1 MRKECL
7 KYTAGSDKD
16 TEKEVVI
23 LLSDMVRYTQIT
35 EDMRPNEI
43 RDFIVEYHKNLQK
56 IIQTDTGYLQ
66 EIEPS
71 AGDGAIAV
79 FEKRAGEDGKAG
91 MCIRALKTAIK
102 MAYAVEDGLLPPTR
116 IGLFAGDIIEALLTE
131 KKMRFGASFAVASR
145 LEELCGYFGTTF
157 LMDKEVAFWQTDES
171 RYLVCIGKVTP
182 KNFNHPIHVYTVY
195 RPGIHN
201 CPKDIDEQRLL
212 QFISM
217 KNRAIELFCGN
228 ALQGI
233 PPDFPLA
240 REKLEEVQR
249 LFLEISGREDVAS
262 ERVLEYI
269 RNMPYPSENFRRVGM
284 KIKETTGE
292 SLGTR
297 LLHLSNELLRAMDME
312 FYHALVVDTDWE
324 RHFKLEWRKKGDIII
339 RINEPP
345 NGVYYLDSGSVNA
358 LDEKGELITTL
369 VAGNVFGEMAYF
381 AKKKRRNATVI
392 ANTDVVVRR
401 ISSEKFETLPIIK
414 KIFQK
419 IADKRKKKAPAG
431 GAITQS

>member
-1 MRKECL
+1 MKKESL
-7 KYTAGSDKD
+7 KYNTGSDND

-35 EDMRPNEI
+35 ADMRPNEI
-43 RDFIVEYHKNLQK
+43 RDFIIEYHKNLQR
-56 IIQTDTGYLQ
+56 IIQTEDDYLQ

-79 FEKRAGEDGKAG
+79 FEKRAGEGGKSG
-91 MCIRALKTAIK
+91 MCIRALKAAIK
-102 MAYAVEDGLLPPTR
+102 IAYAVEDGVIPPTR
-116 IGLFAGDIIEALLTE
+116 IGLFSGDIIEARLAD

-195 RPGIHN
+195 KPGIHN
-201 CPKDIDEQRLL
+201 CPKDIDEESLF

-228 ALQGI
+228 ALQGVR
-233 PPDFPLA
+233 PDFPIA

-249 LFLEISGREDVAS
+249 LFVEMSGREDVAS

-269 RNMPYPSENFRRVGM
+269 RNMPYPSEDFRKIGM

-297 LLHLSNELLRAMDME
+297 LLHLSNELLKAMDME
-312 FYHALVVDTDWE
+312 FYHALVIDTDWE

-345 NGVYYLDSGSVNA
+345 NGLYYLDSGSVNA
-358 LDEKGELITTL
+358 LDDKGELITTL

-381 AKKKRRNATVI
+381 SKKKRRNATVI

-401 ISSEKFETLPIIK
+401 ISNEKFDSLPVIK
-414 KIFQK
+414 KIFK
-419 IADKRKKKAPAG
+419 RIAIKRRRKVR
-431 GAITQS
+431 

>member
-1 MRKECL
+1 MMKQNNS
-7 KYTAGSDKD
+7 TTFNND

-23 LLSDMVRYTQIT
+23 LLTDMVRYTQIT

-43 RDFIVEYHKNLQK
+43 RDFIIEYHKNLQR
-56 IIQTDTGYLQ
+56 IIQTEDEYIQ

-71 AGDGAIAV
+71 AGDGAIAI
-79 FEKRAGEDGKAG
+79 FEKRAGEGGKSG
-91 MCIRALKTAIK
+91 MCIRALKAAIK
-102 MAYAVEDGLLPPTR
+102 IAYAVENGVIPPTR
-116 IGLFAGDIIEALLTE
+116 IGLFAGDIIEALLTD

-171 RYLVCIGKVTP
+171 RYLICIGKVTP

-195 RPGIHN
+195 KPGIHN
-201 CPKDIDEQRLL
+201 CPKDVDEERLF
-212 QFISM
+212 QFISL
-217 KNRAIELFCGN
+217 KNRAIEMFCGN
-228 ALQGI
+228 TLQGI
-233 PPDFPLA
+233 RPDFPTA

-249 LFLEISGREDVAS
+249 LFVDISGREDIAS

-269 RNMPYPSENFRRVGM
+269 RHMPYPSEDFRKIGMRV
-284 KIKETTGE
+284 KESTGE

-297 LLHLSNELLRAMDME
+297 LLHLSNELLKAMDME
-312 FYHALVVDTDWE
+312 FYQALVIDTDWE

-358 LDEKGELITTL
+358 LDENGELIATL

-381 AKKKRRNATVI
+381 SKKKRRNATII

-401 ISSEKFETLPIIK
+401 ISNEKFDSLPIIK
-414 KIFQK
+414 KIFKRIALKRRRK
-419 IADKRKKKAPAG
+419 IH
-431 GAITQS
+431 

>member
-1 MRKECL
+1 MK
-7 KYTAGSDKD
+7 KKGPNHQTGSGND

-35 EDMRPNEI
+35 ADMRPNEI
-43 RDFIVEYHKNLQK
+43 RDFIIDYHKSLK
-56 IIQTDTGYLQ
+56 RIIQSDNDFVQ

-79 FEKRAGEDGKAG
+79 FEKLEGEGKAG
-91 MCIRALKTAIK
+91 MCTRALQAAINI
-102 MAYAVEDGLLPPTR
+102 AHAVEKGVIPPTR
-116 IGLFAGDIIEALLTE
+116 IGLFSGDIIEARLPGKT
-131 KKMRFGASFAVASR
+131 MRFGASFAVASR

-157 LMDKEVAFWQTDES
+157 LMDKEVAFWQTAES
-171 RYLVCIGKVTP
+171 QYLVCIGKVTP

-201 CPKDIDEQRLL
+201 CPKDVDAEKLL
-212 QFISM
+212 QFISR

-233 PPDFPLA
+233 RPDFPGA
-240 REKLEEVQR
+240 REKLLDVQR
-249 LFLEISGREDVAS
+249 LFVELTGREDVAT

-269 RNMPYPSENFRRVGM
+269 RNIPYPSEDFRSIGM
-284 KIKETTGE
+284 KLRELTGE

-297 LLHLSNELLRAMDME
+297 LLHLSNELLKAMDME

-324 RHFKLEWRKKGDIII
+324 RHFKLEWRKKGEVII

-345 NGVYYLDSGSVNA
+345 DGVYYIDSGSVNA
-358 LDEKGELITTL
+358 VDEHGELITTL
-369 VAGNVFGEMAYF
+369 AAGNVFGEMAYF
-381 AKKKRRNATVI
+381 SKKKRRNATVV
-392 ANTDVVVRR
+392 ANTDVVVRK
-401 ISSEKFETLPIIK
+401 ISGDKFDTLPIIK
-414 KIFQK
+414 KIFKK
-419 IADKRKKKAPAG
+419 IANKRMKGELP
-431 GAITQS
+431 

>member
-1 MRKECL
+1 MIK
-7 KYTAGSDKD
+7 KSSYNTIFDND

-23 LLSDMVRYTQIT
+23 LLTDMVRYTQIT

-43 RDFIVEYHKNLQK
+43 RDFIIEYHKNLQQ
-56 IIQTDTGYLQ
+56 IIQTDNEYLQ

-71 AGDGAIAV
+71 AGDGAIAI
-79 FEKRAGEDGKAG
+79 FEKRAGEGGKSG
-91 MCIRALKTAIK
+91 MCIRALKAAIK
-102 MAYAVEDGLLPPTR
+102 IAYAVEDGRIPPTR
-116 IGLFAGDIIEALLTE
+116 IGLFAGDIIEARLTD
-131 KKMRFGASFAVASR
+131 KTMRFGASFAVASR

-171 RYLVCIGKVTP
+171 RYLICIGKVTP

-195 RPGIHN
+195 KPGIHN
-201 CPKDIDEQRLL
+201 CPKDIDEERLF

-233 PPDFPLA
+233 RPDFPIA
-240 REKLEEVQR
+240 REKLDEVQR
-249 LFLEISGREDVAS
+249 LFVEMTGREDVAS
-262 ERVLEYI
+262 ERLLEYI
-269 RNMPYPSENFRRVGM
+269 RNMPYPSEDFRKIGM
-284 KIKETTGE
+284 KVKELSGE

-297 LLHLSNELLRAMDME
+297 LLHLSNELLKAMDME
-312 FYHALVVDTDWE
+312 FYHTLVVDTDWE
-324 RHFKLEWRKKGDIII
+324 RHFKLEWRKKGDVII

-358 LDEKGELITTL
+358 LDENGELITTL

-381 AKKKRRNATVI
+381 SRRKRRNATVI

-401 ISSEKFETLPIIK
+401 ISSEKFDTLPIIK
-414 KIFQK
+414 KIFKK
-419 IADKRKKKAPAG
+419 IASKRKRKV
-431 GAITQS
+431 Q

>member
-1 MRKECL
+1 MKKESL
-7 KYTAGSDKD
+7 KYNTGSDND

-23 LLSDMVRYTQIT
+23 LLTDMVRYTQIT

-43 RDFIVEYHKNLQK
+43 RDFIIEYHKNLQR
-56 IIQTDTGYLQ
+56 IIQTEDEYLQ

-79 FEKRAGEDGKAG
+79 FEKRAGEGGKSG
-91 MCIRALKTAIK
+91 MCIRALKAAIK
-102 MAYAVEDGLLPPTR
+102 IAYAVEDGVIPPTR
-116 IGLFAGDIIEALLTE
+116 IGLFSGDIIEARLAD

-195 RPGIHN
+195 KPGIHN
-201 CPKDIDEQRLL
+201 CPKDIDEESLF

-228 ALQGI
+228 ALQGVR
-233 PPDFPLA
+233 PDFPIA

-249 LFLEISGREDVAS
+249 LFVEMSGREDVAS

-269 RNMPYPSENFRRVGM
+269 RNMPYPSEDFRKIGM

-297 LLHLSNELLRAMDME
+297 LLHLSNELLKAMDME
-312 FYHALVVDTDWE
+312 FYHALVIDTDWE

-345 NGVYYLDSGSVNA
+345 NGLYYLDSGSVNA
-358 LDEKGELITTL
+358 LDDKGELITTL

-381 AKKKRRNATVI
+381 SKKKRRNATVI

-401 ISSEKFETLPIIK
+401 ISNEKFDSLPVIK
-414 KIFQK
+414 KIFK
-419 IADKRKKKAPAG
+419 RIAIKRRRKVR
-431 GAITQS
+431 